1 MLATVVVVWCVGS
14 FVLALVVGRAIRGA
28 RLEPTPASQSL
39 PKVSVP
45 GSLEVA

>member
-14 FVLALVVGRAIRGA
+14 FVLAPVVGRAIRGA
-28 RLEPTPASQSL
+28 RREPAPASM
-39 PKVSVP
+39 PRVSVP